1 MESIK
6 VLAMVDEA
14 QIHDLKK
21 RELIK
26 YVQKLRKFILK
37 QNEKLVY
44 QKNKISFLVNVLI
57 SAAACLISS

>member
-44 QKNKISFLVNVLI
+44 QKNKISFLVSVLI
-57 SAAACLISS
+57 SVAACLISS

>member
-44 QKNKISFLVNVLI
+44 QKNKISFLVSVLI
-57 SAAACLISS
+57 SVAACLRSS